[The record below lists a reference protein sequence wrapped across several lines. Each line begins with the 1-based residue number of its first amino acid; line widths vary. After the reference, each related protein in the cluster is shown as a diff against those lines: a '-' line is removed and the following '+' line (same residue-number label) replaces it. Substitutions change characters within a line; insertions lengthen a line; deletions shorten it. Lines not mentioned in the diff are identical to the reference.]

1 MAQYRGAV
9 KWFNSV
15 KGYGFLGRE
24 DGADVF
30 CHFTAIQQERYR
42 SLEEGEAVEFD
53 VIEGAKGLQA
63 DNVRRI
69 QA

>member
-1 MAQYRGAV
+1 M

-15 KGYGFLGRE
+15 KGYGFLGRA

-30 CHFTAIQQERYR
+30 CHFTAIQQEGYR

-53 VIEGAKGLQA
+53 VIEGEKGLQA

-69 QA
+69 EA